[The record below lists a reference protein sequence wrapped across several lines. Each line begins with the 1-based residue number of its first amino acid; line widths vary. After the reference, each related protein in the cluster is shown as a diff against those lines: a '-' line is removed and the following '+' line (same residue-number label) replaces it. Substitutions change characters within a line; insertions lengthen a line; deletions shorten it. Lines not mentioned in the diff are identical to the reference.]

1 MYKSVSI
8 LSALIRQFCL
18 PNPYEIYFNSSAYAD
33 VFNIIIGG
41 AILHLFSFF
50 LTSSIYEKGRHPSWI
65 GSALYCINYIGN
77 TYLIQYLCNTFSNLQ
92 IQNIIIFAF
101 IANVVLF
108 MLFRGIKNKISY
120 SSVFV

>member
-1 MYKSVSI
+1 MYKTVSI
-8 LSALIRQFCL
+8 LSALIRQFYL

-33 VFNIIIGG
+33 IFNIIIGG
-41 AILHLFSFF
+41 AI
-50 LTSSIYEKGRHPSWI
+50 
-65 GSALYCINYIGN
+65 
-77 TYLIQYLCNTFSNLQ
+77 LIQYLCNTFSNLQ

-101 IANVVLF
+101 IVNVVLF

>member
-1 MYKSVSI
+1 MYKTFNI
-8 LSALIRQFCL
+8 LSAFIRQICL
-18 PNPYEIYFNSSAYAD
+18 PNPYEMYFNSSVYAD

-50 LTSSIYEKGRHPSWI
+50 LTSSIYEKERYPSWI

-92 IQNIIIFAF
+92 IQNIIF
-101 IANVVLF
+101 IAFVVNVVFF

-120 SSVFV
+120 SGVFV